1 MELNNAIADALVK
14 MEEQKNQMSM
24 LVASEGCKAGN
35 QLWMFGLLV
44 SIVAAAMFMRLG

>member
-24 LVASEGCKAGN
+24 LVASEGCKAGTGCGC
-35 QLWMFGLLV
+35 LVCLSALLLQQCSCV
-44 SIVAAAMFMRLG
+44 